1 MPSSCSRGLRLLALL
16 VIASTPALANFDSA
30 CPKGERCADDRLA
43 AEFVEFLGSR
53 ERTFVSRGASHHDAA
68 VSIAAREVAWETV
81 RAQPGASVEVRAIV
95 ASELINDYL
104 GAGLSAEALALY
116 RALDSDVQERATMGA
131 VVHGR
136 HGRYPNSIYLEASP
150 QLTAAGLAVA
160 CADIDDGDC
169 TETLLKR
176 AELPVDPGPLDT
188 FDDGLS
194 SRSRSV
200 GRCAR
205 AVVASGRRLDPF
217 LFRFGSEGGSD
228 LGAGCSFALQT
239 RAYLRRSAALVAASD
254 LPEAWHL
261 GLEPNIRTGMRDSN
275 QKAVDSALK
284 QLPQGVER
292 IARLRSILG
301 EIDRQDDRWVQIWK
315 KHDRGHGLGDEN
327 TRSKEVA
334 VASELD
340 RGLAGEISGR
350 LSKAI
355 YNPYRMEPTDRS
367 RKQLREAPI
376 SKQACGK
383 QAIRCIDVGA
393 THWELAMSQDYD
405 PTGEVPAA
413 GFWLRRSGSSE
424 SSVTAYYLGLKEHRP
439 YELAPSADPLIVED
453 ELRLVVKRAEIDPEE
468 IAFPPIG
475 LTIESDK
482 SLFEIR
488 ASLADIIRDSDEDG
502 LTDLAEQQL
511 LLDASDPDTDDDGE
525 VDATDALPNVAF
537 NPDADSRKGA
547 FAAALA
553 HLLGQGDDAISF
565 LVPASKQFVR
575 RRSSDERT
583 LFVVTDP
590 ENLSGLV
597 SDRRI
602 IVLPES
608 LTRKAL
614 DQHPAFAVFY
624 PMRLSL
630 RMLDERHAILIHNS
644 GWVGGTLALE
654 WHEGHWRVGVLG
666 AWIT

>member
-1 MPSSCSRGLRLLALL
+1 MPSSCCRGLRLLAWL

-30 CPKGERCADDRLA
+30 CPEGERCADDRLA
-43 AEFVEFLGSR
+43 AELVELLGSR
-53 ERTFVSRGASHHDAA
+53 ERAFVSRGASHHDAA
-68 VSIAAREVAWETV
+68 VSIAARELAWETV

-95 ASELINDYL
+95 ASELINEYL
-104 GAGLSAEALALY
+104 GAGLSDLALALY
-116 RALDSDVQERATMGA
+116 RSLDSSVQERATMGA

-136 HGRYPNSIYLEASP
+136 HGRYPDSVYIEASP

-160 CADIDDGDC
+160 CADVDDRDC
-169 TETLLKR
+169 TETLLRR
-176 AELPVDPGPLDT
+176 AELPVDPGPRDT

-194 SRSRSV
+194 SRSESV

-205 AVVASGRRLDPF
+205 AVIASGRRLDPF
-217 LFRFGSEGGSD
+217 LFRFGSDDGSE
-228 LGAGCSFALQT
+228 LGAGCSFALHT
-239 RAYLRRSAALVAASD
+239 RAYLRRSAALLAASD
-254 LPEAWHL
+254 LPEAWHI
-261 GLEPNIRTGMRDSN
+261 GLEPNLRTGMRDSN
-275 QKAVDSALK
+275 QKAVDAALK
-284 QLPQGVER
+284 QLPRSGER
-292 IARLRSILG
+292 IARLRAKLG
-301 EIDRQDDRWVQIWK
+301 EIDRQDDRWVQIWRR
-315 KHDRGHGLGDEN
+315 HDKSDGLGDEA
-327 TRSKEVA
+327 RSKEVA
-334 VASELD
+334 APSALD
-340 RGLAGEISGR
+340 RDLAAAISGR
-350 LSKAI
+350 LSKTM
-355 YNPYRMEPTDRS
+355 YNPYRIDPIDRGG
-367 RKQLREAPI
+367 KQVREAPT

-413 GFWLRRSGSSE
+413 GFWLRRSGASE
-424 SSVTAYYLGLKEHRP
+424 SSATAYYLGLKEHRP

-453 ELRLVVKRAEIDPEE
+453 ELRLVVRRAEIDPEE
-468 IAFPPIG
+468 VVFPPVG

-553 HLLGQGDDAISF
+553 HLLGQRNDAISF
-565 LVPASKQFVR
+565 MVPASKQFVR

-590 ENLSGLV
+590 ENISGLV
-597 SDRRI
+597 GGRRV

-608 LTRKAL
+608 LSTKAL

-630 RMLDERHAILIHNS
+630 RMLDERHAMLIHDS
-644 GWVGGTLALE
+644 GWGGGTLALE
-654 WHEGHWRVGVLG
+654 WHDGRWRVGNLG